1 MTALMLASKGG
12 HIEIVKVLLE
22 QDGIEINAKDVYLI
36 LSMFHS
42 II

>member
-1 MTALMLASKGG
+1 MRASFKG
-12 HIEIVKVLLE
+12 HTEVVKMLLE
-22 QDGIEINAKDVYLI
+22 RKGIKINTKSVYLI